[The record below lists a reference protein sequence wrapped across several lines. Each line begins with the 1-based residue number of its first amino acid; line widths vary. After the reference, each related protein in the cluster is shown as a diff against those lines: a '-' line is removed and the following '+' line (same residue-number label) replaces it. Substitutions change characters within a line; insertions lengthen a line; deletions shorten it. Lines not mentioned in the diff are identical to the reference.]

1 MQLTMLLKTFF
12 FDWAVRQ
19 EKLQVEDKNSLSCR
33 ETRRVVLDNPFY
45 WSTRDNPFCTC
56 TIFENMKSNTSYTIS
71 PSSFSVYFIAGPLLV
86 SAIFSFGL
94 FLVDYRSDPKYLYHA
109 QNSRAII
116 DQGIQDTH
124 FPQNYSDFDPSRI
137 SLHGKYGRLIIQV

>member
-1 MQLTMLLKTFF
+1 
-12 FDWAVRQ
+12 
-19 EKLQVEDKNSLSCR
+19 
-33 ETRRVVLDNPFY
+33 
-45 WSTRDNPFCTC
+45 
-56 TIFENMKSNTSYTIS
+56 MKSNTSDTIS
-71 PSSFSVYFIAGPLLV
+71 LSYFSVYFIAGPLLV

-137 SLHGKYGRLIIQV
+137 SLQGKYGRLIIQV

>member
-1 MQLTMLLKTFF
+1 MTRLVFRAGRPEGLS
-12 FDWAVRQ
+12 WVRG
-19 EKLQVEDKNSLSCR
+19 NSIYS
-33 ETRRVVLDNPFY
+33 DP
-45 WSTRDNPFCTC
+45 RDNSFCTC